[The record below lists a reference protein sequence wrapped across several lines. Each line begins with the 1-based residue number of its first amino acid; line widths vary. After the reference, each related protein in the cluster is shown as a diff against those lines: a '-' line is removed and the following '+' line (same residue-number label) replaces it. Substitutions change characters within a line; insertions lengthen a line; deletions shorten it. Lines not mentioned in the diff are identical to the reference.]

1 MGDVESAIKLKIQKR
16 IAFISLLLLVGKFIA
31 WKLTNSVG
39 ILTDALESIV
49 NVVTGFISLYSIRF
63 ALSPSDKEHPFGHGK
78 VESLSASLEGLLII
92 VAGMYIIFEAI
103 RRLFNPMVI
112 NDLDI
117 GILIIAVAGLAN
129 YLMGYYSIINGRKH
143 KSIALV
149 ASGKHL
155 QTDTY
160 STIGLIGG
168 LAVLYFTGR
177 VWIDSAIAIIFGIF
191 IMVTGYKI
199 LRETIANLL
208 DKADFNILERIAGIL
223 WDNRT
228 ENWIEI
234 HKLRLLKNGNTLH
247 LYGDL
252 TLPWFMNVAEAH
264 REIDILRDVIVAN
277 GIDNVD
283 ITIHTDACTSDL
295 CGKCIL
301 KTCTKRST
309 MFVKQLRWRVETMT
323 RRKKHGAER

>member
-1 MGDVESAIKLKIQKR
+1 MGDVENPIKLKIQKR
-16 IAFISLLLLVGKFIA
+16 IAIISLVLLIGKFIA
-31 WKLTNSVG
+31 WQLTNSVG

-49 NVVTGFISLYSIRF
+49 NVVTGFISLYSISF

-78 VESLSASLEGLLII
+78 VESISASLEGILII
-92 VAGMYIIFEAI
+92 VAGFYIIFEAI
-103 RRLFNPMVI
+103 RRLINPMLI
-112 NDLDI
+112 KDLDI
-117 GILIIAVAGLAN
+117 GILIIAVAGLTN
-129 YLMGYYSIINGRKH
+129 YLMGYYSILNGRKH

-155 QTDTY
+155 QSDTY

-177 VWIDSAIAIIFGIF
+177 VWIDSAIAMIFGLVI
-191 IMVTGYKI
+191 IVTGYKI

-208 DKADFNILERIAGIL
+208 DKADFNLLEKIADIL
-223 WDNRT
+223 WENRT

-234 HKLRLLKNGNTLH
+234 HKLRLLKNGNALH

-252 TLPWFMNVAEAH
+252 TLPWYMNVAEAH
-264 REIDILRDVIVAN
+264 KEIDILRDVVVAN
-277 GIDNVD
+277 GLDNVD

-295 CGKCIL
+295 CSKCL
-301 KTCTKRST
+301 LQSCSKRSAQ
-309 MFVKQLRWRVETMT
+309 FISQVRWRVESMT
-323 RRKKHGAER
+323 RKKKH